1 MRLIQFIADNGTQ
14 HVGGVAADGRSVRAV
29 GGFVSSYELAQ
40 AAFRFLPARAR
51 LDVAG
56 WPEVDI
62 FAH

>member
-1 MRLIQFIADNGTQ
+1 LLERE
-14 HVGGVAADGRSVRAV
+14 GRR
-29 GGFVSSYELAQ
+29 ELAQ